1 MKKTLLAVLGL
12 GVIIVASLWMFFFTP
27 DKLTPE
33 NPAGKTAYYT
43 MITGSGVQ
51 DVNGRFDYELTA
63 YNEKGEEKKL
73 EFSAGK
79 QLREGAYIQLYH
91 TLLRGVT
98 HWEEVSFEKLPKAVQ
113 QQYRK

>member
-1 MKKTLLAVLGL
+1 MKRTIFAILGL
-12 GVIIVASLWMFFFTP
+12 VVIIVASLWMFFFTP

-33 NPAGKTAYYT
+33 NPAGKKIYYT
-43 MITGSGVQ
+43 VVAGQGVQ
-51 DVNGRFDYELTA
+51 DTNGRYGYELTA
-63 YNEKGEEKKL
+63 YNEKGKEKKL

-98 HWEEVSFEKLPKAVQ
+98 HWEEISFEDLPADVRQ
-113 QQYRK
+113 QLQ

>member
-1 MKKTLLAVLGL
+1 MKKILLMLGL
-12 GVIIVASLWMFFFTP
+12 VIIIGICLWMFFMNP
-27 DKLTPE
+27 EKLKPN
-33 NPAGKTAYYT
+33 NPAGKTVYYT

-51 DVNGRFDYELTA
+51 DDNERYDYELAA

-91 TLLRGVT
+91 TGFRGVT
-98 HWEEVSFEKLPKAVQ
+98 HWEEIDFEGLPEAVKQ
-113 QQYRK
+113 RYRK